1 MSSFS
6 IRKHI
11 KAPIEQVFARASDFA
26 ALAETIA
33 GIERVEMLTDGPVG
47 QGTRFRETRM
57 MFGRESTEEMEV
69 VEFEPPRRY
78 ALGCENHGC
87 RYHSELRFE
96 EREAGTEVTM
106 TFEAEPLT
114 FFAKIM
120 AFLTRPLLKSMMKA
134 CAKDLEDLKAAIESG
149 RG

>member
-11 KAPIEQVFARASDFA
+11 EAPIEQVFARASDFA

-47 QGTRFRETRM
+47 KGTRFRETRI
-57 MFGRESTEEMEV
+57 MFGREATEEMEV

-87 RYHSELRFE
+87 RYHSEMRFE
-96 EREAGTEVTM
+96 AQGDGTDVEM
-106 TFEAEPLT
+106 TFEATPLSAM
-114 FFAKIM
+114 AKIM
-120 AFLTRPLLKSMMKA
+120 SSMMKPMIDKA
-134 CAKDLEDLKAAIESG
+134 AEICGKDLDDLKSSIEGGS
-149 RG
+149 